1 MRAQKLRGEA
11 VAKERDEHFNTIRPV
26 ILTKQEWRVNEKTIT
41 HASMASDDDMDLL
54 DDDES
59 LLIKDESPPLTDMD
73 INMVFTL
80 PTKFRGA
87 EEEVAQMCPNLMEV
101 VFEMPDVT
109 PQNPQ
114 SPRDATKHDIQPPN

>member
-1 MRAQKLRGEA
+1 MRA
-11 VAKERDEHFNTIRPV
+11 HFNTIRPV
-26 ILTKQEWRVNEKTIT
+26 ILTRQEWRVNEKTST
-41 HASMASDDDMDLL
+41 PASMASDDDMDLL
-54 DDDES
+54 DDNES
-59 LLIKDESPPLTDMD
+59 LLIKDGSPPPTDMD